1 MHTYKG
7 VEQGHC
13 VKTQSLLVAKGF
25 SQVAGVDYNATTPL
39 WPAAAPVKMIAA
51 VANEKRLLVY
61 YLDVSQVFVQAHLK
75 EEIFMRLPPGCD
87 ELAGKS
93 VQLLKCQYALNQNG
107 REWYILHIT
116 GKLANEMYWSR
127 TVQGRAV
134 CSSADS

>member
-25 SQVAGVDYNATTPL
+25 SQVAGVA
-39 WPAAAPVKMIAA
+39 VKMIAA
-51 VANEKRLLVY
+51 VANEKRLPVY